1 MRNWVSILVTSLTLL
16 IFSGAGAASTIR
28 LEKGWEISWE
38 SKTLPQGWTPWQS
51 VDLPCIPTFK
61 VDGNKIA
68 ARIHLP
74 AFDSQDPSILIK
86 LLDQPFV
93 VSIDGTDIYRFA
105 EISSGHRKFLG
116 LPWHIIPLPPNFQGK
131 DLVFNVRRSSDPKSG
146 LCDEVVLG
154 SQAEHIANMI
164 TGNFDIIVLAT
175 VSLMAAFINLI
186 IALSMRKAK
195 PYIAFSLFASAIGT
209 WVFSNSSNQI
219 KLFLIPDA
227 VFWAWLDLTSLYLI
241 PAFVLLFVY
250 QVFGNPPKKIL
261 LWLAIVHFAYAVGA
275 TLLVGYGVIDPK
287 SPLFPYNCLVPVTIV
302 VLTVYTILLI
312 ARKQA
317 DAGLIGAGLILM
329 IGFAIHDLMV
339 GLQILPWTRH
349 TLQFGLTSMLIP
361 FSVIVVRRVHQL
373 LAMQRQA
380 EFQSI
385 KDRQRAEIM
394 QNLAHDIKNPLAVFE
409 LIASTKTWEEF
420 LSWRPEMGRAVER
433 IHAIIAGFRKDADTM
448 PLKIDAGFI
457 DLQAIASD
465 ATKTLGS
472 ERLAIKADSATDGVS
487 LRIDRVAIERT
498 LFNLIT
504 NAVEAGASTI
514 LISSSVNGEDLT
526 LSVADNGPGV
536 PPEMKDK
543 IFQRG
548 QSFGKVGGQGIG
560 LYNVKSIVSGH
571 GGTVEYIRENDL
583 SVFQIILPGTVT
595 IQIQKGS
602 LGDDEIN
609 QSDQPRQQSVLV
621 SIRDIG
627 RKEAVLSALANYPL
641 KIYLD
646 AQGDQNPSLVFTD
659 DHDLM
664 ERYLLLEVPI
674 MMENGKDAPEK
685 VAKQIVRRVRG
696 RSEQKQERTDH
707 I

>member
-1 MRNWVSILVTSLTLL
+1 MRSWYSILLISLMLL
-16 IFSGAGAASTIR
+16 PFSGPGVASTIR

-38 SKTLPQGWTPWQS
+38 SKNFAQGRSPWQN
-51 VDLPCIPTFK
+51 VDLPCVPTFK
-61 VDGNKIA
+61 VDGDRIS
-68 ARIHLP
+68 ARIRLP

-93 VSIDGTDIYRFA
+93 VSVDGNDIYRFG
-105 EISSGHRKFLG
+105 EIVDGHRKFLG
-116 LPWHIIPLPPNFQGK
+116 LPWHIVPLPANFQGK
-131 DLVFNVRRSSDPKSG
+131 DLVFNVRTSSDPKSG
-146 LCDEVVLG
+146 LCDEVILG

-175 VSLMAAFINLI
+175 VSWMAAFINLI
-186 IALSMRKAK
+186 IALSMRTAK
-195 PYIAFSLFASAIGT
+195 PYVAVALFASAIGT

-261 LWLAIVHFAYAVGA
+261 LWLAIVHFAFAAGA

-287 SPLFPYNCLVPVTIV
+287 MPLFPYNCLVPITLV
-302 VLTVYTILLI
+302 VLSVYTILLI

-373 LAMQRQA
+373 LDMQRQA

-385 KDRQRAEIM
+385 KDRQKAEIL

-409 LIASTKTWEEF
+409 LISATKTWEEF
-420 LSWRPEMGRAVER
+420 LDWKPEMGRAVER
-433 IHAIIAGFRKDADTM
+433 IHAIVAGFRKDAHIA
-448 PLKIDAGFI
+448 PLKIETGFI

-472 ERLAIKADSATDGVS
+472 DRLTIIVESETDGVS
-487 LRIDRVAIERT
+487 LLIDRVAIERT

-504 NAVEAGASTI
+504 NAAEAGASTI
-514 LISSSVNGEDLT
+514 LICSRVIEGNLT
-526 LSVADNGPGV
+526 LSISDNGPGV
-536 PPEMKDK
+536 PVEMKDRL
-543 IFQRG
+543 FQRG

-560 LYNVKSIVSGH
+560 LYNVKSIVNAH
-571 GGTVEYIRENDL
+571 GGTVQYLRENDL
-583 SVFQIILPGTVT
+583 SVFRISLPGSVMVETKTKLSVEDH
-595 IQIQKGS
+595 S
-602 LGDDEIN
+602 N
-609 QSDQPRQQSVLV
+609 QLDQPRQQSVLI

-627 RKEAVLSALANYPL
+627 RKEEVLSALANYPL

-646 AQGDQNPSLVFTD
+646 EQGDQNPSLVFTD
-659 DHDLM
+659 DNDLI
-664 ERYLLLEVPI
+664 EKYLALGVPI
-674 MMENGKDAPEK
+674 LMENGKDSPEK
-685 VAKQIVRRVRG
+685 LAKQIVRRVRG
-696 RSEQKQERTDH
+696 RSELKHERTEQT
-707 I
+707 